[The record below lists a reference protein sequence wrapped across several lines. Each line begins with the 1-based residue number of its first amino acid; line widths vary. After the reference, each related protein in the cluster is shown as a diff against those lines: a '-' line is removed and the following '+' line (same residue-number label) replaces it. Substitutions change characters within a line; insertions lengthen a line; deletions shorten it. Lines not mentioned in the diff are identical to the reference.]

1 MSEEPKRLEEPM
13 YSDKKWGII
22 IILAAIGLIIL
33 TVCTNFFS
41 GLSAF
46 GPDEFGSG
54 EKETSNVVTENNNE
68 DVVINPVEDII
79 INPVENTEED
89 SNANT
94 LRITFD
100 EQSGD

>member
-33 TVCTNFFS
+33 TVCTNFY
-41 GLSAF
+41 
-46 GPDEFGSG
+46 
-54 EKETSNVVTENNNE
+54 NNE
-68 DVVINPVEDII
+68 DVVVNPVEDII